1 MGARVS
7 FLKKVE
13 ENTGLKKVGVMV
25 PNASIKRTNNEDY
38 IIVINNNKIS
48 IQVIE
53 IAEETSNYSRVIKGL
68 NPGDKVLAKFDETLD
83 EGQQVKIK

>member
-7 FLKKVE
+7 FLKKIE
-13 ENTGLKKVGVMV
+13 ENEGPEKEGVMV
-25 PNASIKRTNNEDY
+25 PNASIQTSSGQDY
-38 IIVINNNKIS
+38 IMLIVNDKIN
-48 IQVIE
+48 IQAIE

-68 NPGDKVLAKFDETLD
+68 ESGDKVLAKFDEALN